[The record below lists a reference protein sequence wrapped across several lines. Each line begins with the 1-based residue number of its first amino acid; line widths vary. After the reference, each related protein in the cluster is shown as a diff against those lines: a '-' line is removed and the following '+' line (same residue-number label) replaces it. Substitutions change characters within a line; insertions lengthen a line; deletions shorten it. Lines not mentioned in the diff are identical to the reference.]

1 VIRLVRLHAEGDV
14 APPGLDELAAGG
26 ALDLLQIDYQRPR
39 LAPIVGREP
48 ELPQRA
54 TAFNDAL
61 RTLAKSLFL
70 EPQLRVVTS
79 AGWCSSYLGA
89 ESAAAVLIDAGCPD
103 VPVSAVR
110 GSNLLPI
117 LEDLVAG
124 GLKLDNIET
133 GAPWRTLKA
142 PVLAADLEFGA
153 APIVTAMAEGARVI
167 VAGYYDGAAPALAAA
182 AHEFHWGWKE
192 LDHLSSAA
200 AAARAAIWPHRHACD
215 WLSSL
220 GALPAG
226 NLHPRVEL
234 HPDGHFTVDITHK
247 CEASDADR
255 LHQWLQTGK
264 PRHTTHDHA
273 DVKWDASRA
282 DVAPTGPT
290 QFRVAGVKGAQAEN
304 VWRLEILYQTGYV
317 AETMIEFGPDADAS
331 LRQQIAE
338 AFRTHFVDNDN
349 ERSMVTV
356 QELAPAD
363 GAAGASWIH
372 MACRSKR
379 QAPCADFIDHVVRL
393 AAANPRRVR
402 LATGRPT
409 IQVECGAWPTR
420 VPRSAI
426 DVAVD
431 TRPAKEW
438 Q

>member
-26 ALDLLQIDYQRPR
+26 ELDLLQIDYQRPR
-39 LAPIVGREP
+39 LAPLVGHEP

-61 RTLAKSLFL
+61 RSVAKTIFL

-79 AGWCSSYLGA
+79 AGWCSSYSGA
-89 ESAAAVLIDAGCPD
+89 ESASAVLIEAGCPD
-103 VPVSAVR
+103 VPVAAVR

-117 LEDLVAG
+117 IDDLVAG
-124 GLKLDNIET
+124 GVKLDNIDT

-153 APIVTAMAEGARVI
+153 GPFATALAEGARVI
-167 VAGYYDGAAPALAAA
+167 VAGYYDGAAPVLAAA
-182 AHEFHWGWKE
+182 AHQFHWGWKE
-192 LDHLSSAA
+192 LDHLSCAA
-200 AAARAAIWPHRHACD
+200 AAARAALWPHRHACD

-220 GALPAG
+220 GKLPAG
-226 NLHPRVEL
+226 NSHPRIEL
-234 HPDGHFTVDITHK
+234 HPEGQFTVDIAHK

-255 LHQWLQTGK
+255 LRQWLQTGK

-273 DVKWDASRA
+273 DVRWDASRA
-282 DVAPTGPT
+282 DVSPTGPT
-290 QFRVAGVKGAQAEN
+290 QFRVAGVTGAQAEN
-304 VWRLEILYQTGYV
+304 VWRLEILYQTGYI
-317 AETMIEFGPDADAS
+317 AEAMIEFSPSADPS

-338 AFRTHFVDNDN
+338 AFRTHFVDRDD
-349 ERSMVTV
+349 ERSLVTV

-363 GAAGASWIH
+363 GAATASWVH
-372 MACRSKR
+372 MVCRSKR
-379 QAPCADFIDHVVRL
+379 QTQCADFVEHLVRL
-393 AAANPRRVR
+393 AAANPHLVR
-402 LATGRPT
+402 LTAGRPT
-409 IQVECGAWPTR
+409 IQAECACWPAH